1 MPGWSGSLVVMR
13 TVLPGLSSFVV
24 VVGDVSAGVAGV
36 SVAGGVV
43 IRRIVS
49 LALVGRFSVGCCVDG
64 HAPEPMILFFRVTR
78 ITTDSAITTH
88 TYLHAAMQLEELKDM
103 HARL

>member
-1 MPGWSGSLVVMR
+1 MPGWSGSLLVMR

-24 VVGDVSAGVAGV
+24 VVGDVSAGVG
-36 SVAGGVV
+36 GGVV
-43 IRRIVS
+43 VRRIVS

-64 HAPEPMILFFRVTR
+64 HAPERMIQFFRVTR
-78 ITTDSAITTH
+78 ITTDSAINTH
-88 TYLHAAMQLEELKDM
+88 TYLHAAIQLEELKDM